1 MKDETVQ
8 QESRIKILFSQSNS
22 CVYLCVV
29 FPGPGP
35 SNQHSQRRN
44 KLVTNIRQHITKS
57 NKKKNRYRGQFD
69 IHDQYLIVPFVKK
82 MYRSLIVIYFVQKQS
97 FHRNI
102 SNFVNEL
109 GTEGF
114 RTGFFGSP
122 CSFTSEEMAVLGIK
136 ITPLSDLFQSTLLV
150 THSSLLQ
157 WCKLQADF
165 EVLFDISNFE
175 HSTTTKITTVHL
187 CTLTHTIHRCH
198 SSCI

>member
-57 NKKKNRYRGQFD
+57 DKKNRYRGQFD

-122 CSFTSEEMAVLGIK
+122 CSFTSEEMAVLG
-136 ITPLSDLFQSTLLV
+136 SRLLLYQIS
-150 THSSLLQ
+150 SSLHYLLHIRLCCNGAS
-157 WCKLQADF
+157 CKLTLRSSLIF
-165 EVLFDISNFE
+165 PTL
-175 HSTTTKITTVHL
+175 STAQRQKSQQYMFAL
-187 CTLTHTIHRCH
+187 
-198 SSCI
+198 